1 MSDEKN
7 KYITAYGSSN
17 TDSYGRGDVTDV
29 STKYSML
36 TTNPL
41 SDENAPEMNSYSSD
55 GSYNQDIFGWKC
67 FNSPVSFRNGI
78 YGECGSLTTYRDTDV
93 SVHYGIVLSTYS
105 YTDRYGNNKLC
116 SISMCTCGDDPTISE
131 IIIHADNIKLD
142 GNPDFT
148 ANKAKKLVDND
159 TDLLVAYKA
168 DQYGT
173 PNHVAINGNLSPRT
187 TGLNLNVGSS
197 GNPFGSVYADNIIA
211 RMPLFKMSSSFELY
225 DIRPVHAKLRINFN
239 TVPNVPVPVDISP
252 DDVFYV
258 ESDNSIREFG
268 SISVSMPAINSIY
281 IKDNESSYFM
291 IPHLTSNAIS
301 LNDSSSPVSLTTK
314 KFICV
319 SSDSHYGVPTPYDSA
334 GSYLDLD
341 FYILIMRI
349 E

>member
-17 TDSYGRGDVTDV
+17 EDSYGRGDVTDI
-29 STKYSML
+29 STKYNML

-78 YGECGSLTTYRDTDV
+78 YGECGSLTTYRDTDI
-93 SVHYGIVLSTYS
+93 SVHYGIILSTYS
-105 YTDRYGNNKLC
+105 YTDKYDNNKLC
-116 SISMCTCGDDPTISE
+116 SISMCTHGDDPTRSE
-131 IIIHADNIKLD
+131 IVIHADNIKLD

-168 DQYGT
+168 DQHGT
-173 PNHVAINGNLSPRT
+173 PNHVTINGNLSPRT
-187 TGLNLNVGSS
+187 PGLNLNIGSS
-197 GNPFGSVYADNIIA
+197 SNTFGSIYADNIIA
-211 RMPLFKMSSSFELY
+211 RTQLFKSSSSFELY
-225 DIRPVHAKLRINFN
+225 DVRPVHIKLRINFK
-239 TVPNVPVPVDISP
+239 TVPNQPVTVAISQDDI
-252 DDVFYV
+252 FYV
-258 ESDNSIREFG
+258 KGDYSISEFG
-268 SISVSMPAINSIY
+268 TVSASMPAIDKIY

-291 IPHLTSNAIS
+291 VPHLTSNAIS
-301 LNDSSSPVSLTTK
+301 LNDSSSPVNLTFK
-314 KFICV
+314 KFICI
-319 SSDSHYGVPTPYDSA
+319 SSDSHYGVPTPYEST

-341 FYILIMRI
+341 FYIIVMRI